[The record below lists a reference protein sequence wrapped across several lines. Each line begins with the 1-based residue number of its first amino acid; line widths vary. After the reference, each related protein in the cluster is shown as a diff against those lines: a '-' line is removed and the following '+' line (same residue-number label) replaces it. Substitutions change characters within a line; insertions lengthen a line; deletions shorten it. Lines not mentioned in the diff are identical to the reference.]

1 MSFPRLYFNLIWLLC
16 PTKPVMTDSPKLTF
30 DPACDAIS
38 SVQIKFCNIFGK
50 VKPGAIKCRFRIKN
64 RSSSL
69 TDSKGRGET
78 DPHRRSWS
86 GNTPSGR
93 ELKRLSRSFQTLF
106 FVYFFIASTFQN
118 CFTMNDIEFFLSLLI
133 YKTMIS
139 AQKYHVLRC
148 NDDVISIFRDIYIYI
163 YIYIYKMNIIV
174 KEREYPNQLQN
185 ALYEVKWFGIII
197 P

>member
-1 MSFPRLYFNLIWLLC
+1 MSFHRLYFSLIWLLC
-16 PTKPVMTDSPKLTF
+16 PAKPVKIDSPKLTF
-30 DPACDAIS
+30 DAACDAIS
-38 SVQIKFCNIFGK
+38 SVQIKFRKIFGK

-93 ELKRLSRSFQTLF
+93 GLKRLSRSFQTLF
-106 FVYFFIASTFQN
+106 FVYF
-118 CFTMNDIEFFLSLLI
+118 SLHRHF
-133 YKTMIS
+133 KTAILWMIS
-139 AQKYHVLRC
+139 NYSLPFLYIKPWKVHKNTMHDDVWRC
-148 NDDVISIFRDIYIYI
+148 NDGVISIFRDIYQ
-163 YIYIYKMNIIV
+163 MNIII

-185 ALYEVKWFGIII
+185 ALYEVSWFGIII